1 MPLIFL
7 SSSVGIV
14 RVGQHVYL
22 QLKLRFLS
30 HLFLLVDTYATRHS
44 SDDSISLEAFCL
56 LNLTEFLL
64 LKRERIARKI
74 RRVVLFQ
81 QRFTTYVAPKIDQPH
96 QMRLF
101 KRVVHGLVPP
111 YGGTRA

>member
-1 MPLIFL
+1 ML
-7 SSSVGIV
+7 
-14 RVGQHVYL
+14 
-22 QLKLRFLS
+22 
-30 HLFLLVDTYATRHS
+30 LFLFVDTRAYATHHS

-111 YGGTRA
+111 CGGTRASRAWAMKYGKVVAVEMD